1 MRQAS
6 LIFSFSLALFFAAC
20 GTVFLPRVH
29 LLAFSPFL
37 ALLYNNTSFI
47 KSLWIASLCG
57 LIIDLLSSE
66 FRFGVHALNYCL
78 TTLLLFKQKKHFVE
92 DKALAL
98 SLFTVIVSVVSTLL
112 QFFLISIF
120 DRALPFSGK
129 LIITDLIIMPI
140 ADAAYAFI
148 WFTCPMK
155 LFAHIRKIGWKAFY
169 SKFLSYFRF
178 LPKKDESSP

>member
-6 LIFSFSLALFFAAC
+6 LIFSFSLALFFAIC

-37 ALLYNNTSFI
+37 ALLYNNTHFI
-47 KSLWIASLCG
+47 KALWIASLCG

-66 FRFGVHALNYCL
+66 FHFGVHALNYCL
-78 TTLLLFKQKKHFVE
+78 TTLLLYKQKKHFVE
-92 DKALAL
+92 DRALAL
-98 SLFTVIVSVVSTLL
+98 SLFTVIISIISTLL

-120 DRALPFSGK
+120 DRALPLSGK
-129 LIITDLIIMPI
+129 LILTDLMIMPM

-148 WFTCPMK
+148 WFTCPLK
-155 LFAHIRKIGWKAFY
+155 LFTHIKKIGWRAFY
-169 SKFLSYFRF
+169 FKLLSYCRF
-178 LPKKDESSP
+178 LPKKE